1 MPNFLECFDDITN
14 NKIYLSNGKIKT
26 KREINMKR
34 KNSLLSQSEIV
45 EEIIDKF
52 LWKKNKVVCSN
63 TGKNKPNK

>member
-1 MPNFLECFDDITN
+1 MSNLLEYFNDKTN
-14 NKIYLSNGKIKT
+14 SKIYLSNGKIKT

-34 KNSLLSQSEIV
+34 KNSLFSQSEII

-52 LWKKNKVVCSN
+52 LWKKNKVVCFN